1 MSKKTTKNIDNENI
15 KDHDYLIMKYLN
27 DTQKTSQ
34 RQLSQSLNI
43 SLGKVNYILKALISK
58 GIVKAR
64 NFTNSD
70 NKRAYAYYLTTKG
83 LQEKTKLTFSFFQR
97 KSKEYDKLKREL
109 IELEKEIENTKKHN
123 NRI

>member
-43 SLGKVNYILKALISK
+43 SLGKVNYILKALIDK

-64 NFTNSD
+64 NFTNND
-70 NKRAYAYYLTTKG
+70 NKRAYAYYLTAKG
-83 LQEKTKLTFSFFQR
+83 LQEKTKLAFSFFQR
-97 KSKEYDKLKREL
+97 KSKEYDRLKREL
-109 IELEKEIENTKKHN
+109 IELEKEIENTKKSQQ
-123 NRI
+123 

>member
-27 DTQKTSQ
+27 DTQKISQ

-43 SLGKVNYILKALISK
+43 SLGKVNYILKALINK

-64 NFTNSD
+64 NFTN
-70 NKRAYAYYLTTKG
+70 N
-83 LQEKTKLTFSFFQR
+83 F
-97 KSKEYDKLKREL
+97 KS
-109 IELEKEIENTKKHN
+109 
-123 NRI
+123 